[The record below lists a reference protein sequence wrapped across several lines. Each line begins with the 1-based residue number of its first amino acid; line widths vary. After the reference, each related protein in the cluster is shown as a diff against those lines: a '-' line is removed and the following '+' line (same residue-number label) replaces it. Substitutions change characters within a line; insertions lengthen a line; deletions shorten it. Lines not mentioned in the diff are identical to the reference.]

1 MKFKKFLIKRDKSRE
16 KAANG
21 FFNTLESGTSYIV
34 KAVLP
39 LLFPPVVSIT
49 SVYSHN
55 TILIL
60 LNFSIT
66 FFYIGNE
73 FYRFFSG
80 QANNAQFIA
89 AMLGLL
95 LVLGVTVYTSSAL
108 IAAIFSPVNAI
119 LLANIITT
127 SINVY
132 FALKDLVLPVLF
144 AIVNSLL
151 HRIGVATDITYIHER
166 PLSLEKDR
174 FIIDKILSSNFDKKD
189 TCQLDLEGYNNEP
202 NNRIT
207 KINELLRILLNYKRK
222 YNEKF
227 LGNFRYKQQI
237 DDIDSRIHRLTVKG
251 ESADSLAFINQK
263 IRFKQSKIDIIS
275 RVRNEVSVAISN
287 KTKSHFV
294 KTLSTYFYNVPITN
308 ISENDELNEQ
318 KILGEAAL
326 QECTKE
332 EQLQGEKIIS
342 LKKSLLRC

>member
-1 MKFKKFLIKRDKSRE
+1 MKFKRFLIKRNKSRE
-16 KAANG
+16 KAASG

-49 SVYSHN
+49 SIYSHN

-66 FFYIGNE
+66 IFYIGNE

-80 QANNAQFIA
+80 QANNARFITT
-89 AMLGLL
+89 MLGLL
-95 LVLGVTVYTSSAL
+95 LVLGITIYTSSAL
-108 IAAIFSPVNAI
+108 ISAIFSPVNAI

-132 FALKDLVLPVLF
+132 FALKDLILPVVF

-151 HRIGVATDITYIHER
+151 HKMGVTTDITYVHER

-189 TCQLDLEGYNNEP
+189 THQLLLEGNEDEL
-202 NNRIT
+202 NDRIV
-207 KINELLRILLNYKRK
+207 KINKLLSILLSYKRK
-222 YNEKF
+222 YNERF

-237 DDIDSRIHRLTVKG
+237 DDIESRIHKLTVKG
-251 ESADSLAFINQK
+251 EPADALTFVNQK
-263 IRFKQSKIDIIS
+263 IRFKQSKIDIITS
-275 RVRNEVSVAISN
+275 VKDEVSAAIDEE
-287 KTKSHFV
+287 KKSSFV
-294 KTLSTYFYNVPITN
+294 KALRTYFYDVPT
-308 ISENDELNEQ
+308 SSMLDKDKKREKVLDE
-318 KILGEAAL
+318 AL
-326 QECTKE
+326 QECNQE
-332 EQLQGEKIIS
+332 EQVQEVKIS
-342 LKKSLLRC
+342 NLKKSLLQN